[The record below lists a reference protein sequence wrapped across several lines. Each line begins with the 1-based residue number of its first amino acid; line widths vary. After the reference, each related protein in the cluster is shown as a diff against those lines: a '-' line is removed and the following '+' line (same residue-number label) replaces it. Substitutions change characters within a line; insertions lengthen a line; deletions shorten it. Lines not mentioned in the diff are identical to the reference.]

1 MSHVISLSSHNHRMF
16 WHDIPLFFLH
26 YLICKMRK
34 PIAMANC
41 FYFLCHDIRWY
52 MSCSDS
58 ICTSPQVSKD
68 DRSDIESSSD
78 EDNGPPPT
86 PVQKHHNSTTN
97 GTNKVHGTNG
107 YLSAGAP
114 CPDEHWPLQM
124 STGAKLQTPFID
136 TTCVRVWTWTTLPV
150 WYWKFLVS
158 VWLFPC
164 FPSILLSFSIFASNC
179 IQWNIKALLSVQPS
193 LSV

>member
-1 MSHVISLSSHNHRMF
+1 
-16 WHDIPLFFLH
+16 
-26 YLICKMRK
+26 
-34 PIAMANC
+34 MANRL
-41 FYFLCHDIRWY
+41 YFLCHDIRLY

-58 ICTSPQVSKD
+58 PCNSPQVSKD